1 MNIADKQDAEY
12 ITNMIFFHHD
22 NFILILKATWS
33 SGMISNLTKV
43 T

>member
-22 NFILILKATWS
+22 NFILILKGT
-33 SGMISNLTKV
+33 
-43 T
+43 

>member
-1 MNIADKQDAEY
+1 MNTAEKQDAEY

-22 NFILILKATWS
+22 NFILILKGTWS
-33 SGMISNLTKV
+33 LGMLSNLTKV